1 MRWCGQNV
9 LRALKRAKE
18 QESGSVA
25 ILSAVCLVVFLWC
38 AALAVDFGSLYFE
51 RRTAQGAVDLAAIA
65 AAQNITSAEA
75 AAAATIEA
83 NDIRNVERLLVTP
96 GHYSA
101 DPSKP
106 PADRFVAN
114 AEPFNAVQ
122 VQLTQNAPLYLAGAL
137 TGQRT
142 MTIET
147 QAVAVT
153 TAQAA
158 FSIGSR
164 LLRLEGGLLNAL
176 LQGLLGGS
184 VNLSVM
190 DYEQLAGADVKLF
203 QFMNGLSTE
212 LGVDGASYNEVLA
225 MDASVGAIIEALTK
239 VSADSGQ
246 DAAARALSSVGATTH
261 ATDAMVSLGA
271 LVDLGPYGNLSA
283 GSTAPGFDPSV
294 NVLQMVTTSAS
305 IANGSSQVSLN
316 LGTTIPGLTNVQ
328 VDVAIGEPQQD
339 SPWLSVGERD
349 VIVRTAQTRIRLLA
363 TIGAGG
369 LVTVRVPLYAEVAY
383 AEGRLDNIV
392 CGNDVVRDA
401 RVDVAA
407 LPGIAELWLG
417 EVDVN
422 SLDDFSR
429 TLPVQNANLV
439 QTSLAKVAGKAHA
452 AITNTSETILSF
464 DWADIEAQEA
474 KSTSTRQPT
483 TTLLNS
489 LLSDLDLKVEVLGLG
504 IGLPGNLGAVVADL
518 LSAATPALDSLLSGV
533 LDALGISLGEADITV
548 HGVRCD
554 GAALVG

>member
-1 MRWCGQNV
+1 MLKNV
-9 LRALKRAKE
+9 KE

-25 ILSAVCLVVFLWC
+25 ILSAVFLIVFLWC

-65 AAQNITSAEA
+65 AAQNIASADA
-75 AAAATIEA
+75 AATATIEA
-83 NDIRNVERLLVTP
+83 NNIRNVQRLVVTP

-101 DPSKP
+101 DPSKAP
-106 PADRFVAN
+106 DERFVADV
-114 AEPFNAVQ
+114 EPFNAVR

-137 TGQRT
+137 TGQRN

-147 QAVAVT
+147 QAIAVT

-176 LQGLLGGS
+176 LEGLLGGS

-190 DYEQLAGADVKLF
+190 DYEQLVDANVKLF
-203 QFMNGLSTE
+203 QFMNALSTE
-212 LGVDGASYNEVLA
+212 LDVDGASYNDVLA
-225 MDASVGAIIEALTK
+225 MDASVGAVLEALTN

-246 DAAARALSSVGATTH
+246 GAAAHVLSSIGATTH
-261 ATDAMVSLGA
+261 AADAMVSLGA
-271 LVDLGPYGNLSA
+271 LVDLGPYGNLST
-283 GSTAPGFDPSV
+283 GSSAPGFDPSI
-294 NVLQMVTTSAS
+294 NVMQMVTTAAS
-305 IANGSSQVSLN
+305 LANGSNQVSLN
-316 LGTTIPGLTNVQ
+316 LGATIPGLTNVQ
-328 VDVAIGEPQQD
+328 VNVAIGEPQQD

-363 TIGAGG
+363 TVGAEG
-369 LVTVRVPLYAEVAY
+369 LVSVRVPLYAEVAY

-392 CGNDVVRDA
+392 CGNDVARDA
-401 RVDVAA
+401 RVDIAA
-407 LPGIAELWLG
+407 LPGVAELWLG

-422 SLDDFSR
+422 NLDNFSR
-429 TLPVQNANLV
+429 TLPVENANLV
-439 QTSLAKVAGKAHA
+439 QTPLAKVSGKAHA
-452 AITNTSETILSF
+452 AITNTSETVLSF
-464 DWADIEAQEA
+464 NWAEIEAQET
-474 KSTSTRQPT
+474 KSTSTREPT

-489 LLSDLDLKVEVLGLG
+489 LLRDLDLRVEVLGLG
-504 IGLPGNLGAVVADL
+504 IGLPGNLGTVVANL
-518 LSAATPALDSLLSGV
+518 LSAATPALDRLLSGV